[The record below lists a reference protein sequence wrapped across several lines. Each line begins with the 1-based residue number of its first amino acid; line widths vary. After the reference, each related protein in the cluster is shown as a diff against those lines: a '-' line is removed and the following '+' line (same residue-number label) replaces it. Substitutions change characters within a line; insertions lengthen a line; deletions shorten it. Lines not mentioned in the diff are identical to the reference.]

1 MRSGSILLQIL
12 GLILICALESN
23 AQNSEVFFINNNNA
37 PEAARLDLEIRVMP
51 VDTVY
56 IKLRRIRFLHASRS
70 VSIPSSTLFKLRFV
84 QSGTNKTFLTKDS
97 IIYSPEEFTVLFLT
111 GTASDRH
118 LAELTARHQLLLSS
132 KVRYN
137 FRHSKLTLREIDLI
151 AHLTEDLLEYDIG
164 LRDKAFQYDDQIDN
178 SDSYFDLGDR

>member
-1 MRSGSILLQIL
+1 MKPGSILLQIL

-70 VSIPSSTLFKLRFV
+70 VSIPSSTHFKLRFV
-84 QSGTNKTFLTKDS
+84 QSGTTKTFYTQDS

-111 GTASDRH
+111 GTQGDRR
-118 LAELTARHQLLLSS
+118 LAELTARHELLLSS

-137 FRHSKLTLREIDLI
+137 FRRSKLTLREIDLI
-151 AHLTEDLLEYDIG
+151 ARLTEDLLEYDTG
-164 LRDKAFQYDDQIDN
+164 LRDKSLQYDDEIDN